1 MPSRSRCPFV
11 FSRESR
17 LQGSAQISVLSPE
30 YAVPIQPLALHIP
43 GNFCPKTNPAI
54 SASSLTPLGKPCPI
68 PAFVAAADRG
78 GRFFSA
84 ISVLFLCDLCVKSF
98 AFRFSLFAFR
108 FSLFAFLFHPP
119 TPTPCHP
126 EGGALCGP
134 KDLNLNLLQ

>member
-17 LQGSAQISVLSPE
+17 LQGSAQISVLSLE
-30 YAVPIQPLALHIP
+30 YPVPIQPLALRIP
-43 GNFCPKTNPAI
+43 GNFCPETNPAI
-54 SASSLTPLGKPCPI
+54 SASSLTLLGKPCPI

-98 AFRFSLFAFR
+98 AFLFSLFSFL
-108 FSLFAFLFHPP
+108 FSLFYSIHP
-119 TPTPCHP
+119 HP
-126 EGGALCGP
+126 HPVILRAAHSAARRIST
-134 KDLNLNLLQ
+134 